1 MARYRRFGEQSLVF
15 RKVFIGPPVFK
26 TNLDNDSDIDQ
37 SGCTALPTCRRHVVN
52 GTHCVGVSVLT
63 NRLRKTHSRGGH
75 WINPV
80 DYLPFLTSALRWHHW
95 SDEAATCASSTEPSF
110 TRPDPPCPHPL
121 LLLQRCV
128 DKKKMM
134 RVEFLVCSTARGAR
148 MATPAL

>member
-1 MARYRRFGEQSLVF
+1 MARFRRFGQQILVF

-75 WINPV
+75 WLPSYDSIEKPANTHMQAGPV
-80 DYLPFLTSALRWHHW
+80 RT
-95 SDEAATCASSTEPSF
+95 AA
-110 TRPDPPCPHPL
+110 
-121 LLLQRCV
+121 
-128 DKKKMM
+128 
-134 RVEFLVCSTARGAR
+134 
-148 MATPAL
+148 